1 MPDAEL
7 VPLVAARLEADG
19 LAKPGSEGA
28 AFVAFATQVAKGS
41 MELVNDAT
49 KIVGDVL
56 TYPVRVAF
64 VYGGWLL
71 VWCGGGWWGW
81 TCVYTCTRWSE
92 GTTHTYRPTI
102 RRVTSLPRHPI
113 PPHPTKQLAETLA
126 SGEAASLVEEGLWDM
141 AREVVRAYE
150 AGEMPKGGE
159 GACGGW
165 VGWGLVGSGCVY

>member
-1 MPDAEL
+1 M
-7 VPLVAARLEADG
+7 VW
-19 LAKPGSEGA
+19 
-28 AFVAFATQVAKGS
+28 
-41 MELVNDAT
+41 
-49 KIVGDVL
+49 
-56 TYPVRVAF
+56 
-64 VYGGWLL
+64 GGL
-71 VWCGGGWWGW
+71 VWLDVCIHMHPMVG
-81 TCVYTCTRWSE
+81 RDNLHLP
-92 GTTHTYRPTI
+92 THDPTSN
-102 RRVTSLPRHPI
+102 VTSP